1 MVGSQCGGKN
11 SMSCPSFG
19 SRPGSM
25 VMSRPCSSPA
35 QEYSTPGHST
45 ASGTKG
51 RSVEKALKP
60 PSTIAI
66 SAVGTLTT
74 VVSTVSAISKSS

>member
-1 MVGSQCGGKN
+1 MPQTKPPVLI
-11 SMSCPSFG
+11 
-19 SRPGSM
+19 
-25 VMSRPCSSPA
+25 VLH

-45 ASGTKG
+45 ASGTNG